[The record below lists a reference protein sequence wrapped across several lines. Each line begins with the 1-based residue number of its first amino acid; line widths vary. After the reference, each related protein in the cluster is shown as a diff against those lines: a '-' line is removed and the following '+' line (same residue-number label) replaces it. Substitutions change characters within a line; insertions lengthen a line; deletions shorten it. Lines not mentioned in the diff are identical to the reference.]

1 MSTDFLKSIEN
12 AHRAPDTSRDD
23 DSTIP
28 NIFSH
33 QRTKQL
39 ASKVIEGV
47 DGQIPGVTQY
57 DFTFH
62 CARLIMGKTQI
73 DFQNGQAIYEDKDDG
88 ERLKEIMDQSLAGK
102 SVINKKETTFL
113 KDGTVVLWI
122 EWLERKEPE
131 QEDNPFLTEEQLRSP
146 ERITGIDP
154 DESVELGAAE
164 TDEDDE
170 GDGLPDF
177 SSAIKQEELADP
189 EEPQKLQD
197 PEEPDF

>member
-12 AHRAPDTSRDD
+12 AHRAPDTTRDD

-33 QRTKQL
+33 QATRQL
-39 ASKVIEGV
+39 VSKVVDNV
-47 DGQIPGVTQY
+47 DGQIPGITQY

-73 DFQNGQAIYEDKDDG
+73 DFQNGQAIYEEQDDG
-88 ERLKEIMDQSLAGK
+88 ERLKEIMDNSLAGK

-122 EWLERKEPE
+122 EWLEKKEPE
-131 QEDNPFLTEEQLRSP
+131 QTGVPFLTKEELLSP
-146 ERITGIDP
+146 ERVTGIDP

-164 TDEDDE
+164 AEEDDE
-170 GDGLPDF
+170 LPDF
-177 SSAIKQEELADP
+177 GSAIKQEELAEP
-189 EEPQKLQD
+189 EEPEE
-197 PEEPDF
+197 PEELP